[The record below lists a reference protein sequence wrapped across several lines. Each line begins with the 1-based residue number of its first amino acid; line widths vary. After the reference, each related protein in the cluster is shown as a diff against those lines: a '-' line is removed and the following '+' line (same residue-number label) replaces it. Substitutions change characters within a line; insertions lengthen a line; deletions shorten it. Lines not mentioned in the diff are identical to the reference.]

1 MPGIGAERVLPCAAV
16 LRNRKRFL
24 STPRHARQN
33 ERTKEAC
40 AGVQES
46 SGDSD
51 RPGSSQQPFSQPSC
65 VRPPIP
71 DERQPKH
78 RTAKAKQMGDEA
90 GRPADRDAWRG
101 GRVPRLPTTPSR
113 LNQTKGTGRTGHTAR
128 DKRARHRTM
137 IG

>member
-16 LRNRKRFL
+16 LRNRKRFDL
-24 STPRHARQN
+24 RQA
-33 ERTKEAC
+33 ERTKREPGFMDHRETATGREARSSHSANHRVF
-40 AGVQES
+40 AGS
-46 SGDSD
+46 
-51 RPGSSQQPFSQPSC
+51 PFDP
-65 VRPPIP
+65 R
-71 DERQPKH
+71 
-78 RTAKAKQMGDEA
+78 RTAAQTPDGKAKQMGDEA

>member
-16 LRNRKRFL
+16 LRNRKRFDL
-24 STPRHARQN
+24 RQA
-33 ERTKEAC
+33 ERTKREPGFMDHRETATGREAR
-40 AGVQES
+40 S
-46 SGDSD
+46 SHSANH
-51 RPGSSQQPFSQPSC
+51 RPT
-65 VRPPIP
+65 P
-71 DERQPKH
+71 DELAAQTPDG
-78 RTAKAKQMGDEA
+78 KAKQMGDEA